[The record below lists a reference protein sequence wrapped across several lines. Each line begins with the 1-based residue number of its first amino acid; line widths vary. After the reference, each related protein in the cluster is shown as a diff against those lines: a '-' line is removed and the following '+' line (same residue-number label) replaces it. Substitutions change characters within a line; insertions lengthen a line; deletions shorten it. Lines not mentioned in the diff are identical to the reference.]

1 MICYRLRCDGS
12 HGFEAWFRSG
22 ADFDRQAALGLLE
35 CPACGSVAVERALM
49 APAIHGRGKREP
61 TEPALPGS
69 AVQGEVIEPSRMPAA
84 AAGGEIPAALRA
96 LFTRM
101 RDEVERHC
109 DDVGADFADQALRM
123 HRGEMEKRGIYGK
136 TTEVEREIL
145 ADEGVEIARI
155 PWIKRADG

>member
-22 ADFDRQAALGLLE
+22 ADFDRQAALGLLA

-49 APAIHGRGKREP
+49 APAI
-61 TEPALPGS
+61 
-69 AVQGEVIEPSRMPAA
+69 QPSRMPAA

-123 HRGEMEKRGIYGK
+123 HRGEMEKRVIYGE